1 MPGRIDPMTPSSPRA
16 RAPSRVAAES
26 ASAAGVRRV
35 EALAGPAARGFLE
48 DQDRRVQAAAAALRA
63 RPDDIVARIEALI
76 EEKRKL
82 ERELAETRKQL
93 ALGGG
98 QGGGD
103 GASEVNG
110 VKFLVIRTKDI
121 DNNQLKGLVDDGK
134 QRLGS
139 GIVAVANASC
149 EGRLALIVGVTAD
162 LAGRFSAVELVK
174 AGAAAAGGKG
184 GGGRP
189 DMAQAGGPD
198 AAKTEDALAA
208 IRAALGG

>member
-1 MPGRIDPMTPSSPRA
+1 MLFRS
-16 RAPSRVAAES
+16 
-26 ASAAGVRRV
+26 
-35 EALAGPAARGFLE
+35 
-48 DQDRRVQAAAAALRA
+48 
-63 RPDDIVARIEALI
+63 IVARIEALI